1 MVVMATEE
9 EGTEGVILVTQVI
22 DAMATAKDI
31 LVIEEDIHP
40 TDRGITN
47 G

>member
-1 MVVMATEE
+1 MATEE
-9 EGTEGVILVTQVI
+9 EGTEGAILVTQVI
-22 DAMATAKDI
+22 DAMATVKDI
-31 LVIEEDIHP
+31 LVIDKEDT